1 MNEGLQSRVEE
12 AILEVVDVDFF
23 TGFGE
28 GDDLQ
33 IARVG
38 EVAARFQQ
46 GELCAKIDF
55 HIHERLR
62 HAVEVR
68 NLPREVIWTRSLIVA
83 TLKRFAP

>member
-38 EVAARFQQ
+38 EVNQKFGDGFQ
-46 GELCAKIDF
+46 
-55 HIHERLR
+55 
-62 HAVEVR
+62 
-68 NLPREVIWTRSLIVA
+68 
-83 TLKRFAP
+83 